1 MQKESKLNKKAAL
14 YVRVSTNMQIDKD
27 SLPLQ
32 KSDLANYTKYA
43 LDIPEYEI
51 FEDAGYSAKNTDR
64 PRYQQM
70 MARLRTGEFSHLIV
84 WKIDRISRNLLDF
97 AAMYEELKRLG
108 VVFVSKNE
116 QFDTSTAIGEAMLK
130 IILIFAELERK
141 MTSER
146 VTAVMVS
153 RANNG
158 QWNGG
163 RIPFGYA
170 YDKVTKIFSIN
181 EKEAATVRAIYDKYE
196 ETHSLL
202 QTCKFLNENGLS
214 TRSGIPWNPTT
225 ARTMLSNPF
234 YIGNYLY
241 NKHDLS
247 KTNYRLKTNRRP
259 ESEWILVEDHH
270 VPIVDRERWESV
282 NDQLKANRRSN
293 KDGPRTYTRV
303 NTHIFAGLLICGKC
317 GSQMCA
323 TIDRER
329 DDGYRPSIY
338 LCSRH
343 RRFNDCP
350 NKYISDIVVGP
361 FILNYV
367 ANIIKA
373 QNNFGATTS
382 LETFEKK
389 LLRGDVFSGVTG
401 IDKTGLQ
408 EMYDMLRAGKFGTDI
423 YEPKSVTVD
432 DAEVNE
438 RDLLLTEK
446 RKKERALAR
455 LKTLYLYNDSDMPE
469 TEYFIER
476 KAITNDLEQI
486 DARLEEIEK
495 NASASFSISDEDF
508 IAKASYFIMS
518 QQLLTKR
525 YVNFDTMIR
534 KIDTKII
541 KDFVNSVIKKI
552 VILDGKIIS
561 IRFKNGKEHKFLYEY
576 KNTTNTEYS
585 IKRPQD

>member
-1 MQKESKLNKKAAL
+1 MQTESKLNKKAAL

-32 KSDLANYTKYA
+32 KSDLANYAKYA

-455 LKTLYLYNDSDMPE
+455 LKTLYLYSDSDMPE

-476 KAITNDLEQI
+476 KTITDDLEQI

-561 IRFKNGKEHKFLYEY
+561 IRFKNGIEHKFLYE
-576 KNTTNTEYS
+576 
-585 IKRPQD
+585 

>member
-32 KSDLANYTKYA
+32 KSDLANYAKYA

-338 LCSRH
+338 LCSGH

-455 LKTLYLYNDSDMPE
+455 LKTLYLYSDSDMPE

-476 KAITNDLEQI
+476 KTITDDLEQI

-561 IRFKNGKEHKFLYEY
+561 IRFKNGIEHKFLYE
-576 KNTTNTEYS
+576 
-585 IKRPQD
+585 

>member
-32 KSDLANYTKYA
+32 KSDLANYAKYA

-408 EMYDMLRAGKFGTDI
+408 DMYDMLRAGKFGTDI

-455 LKTLYLYNDSDMPE
+455 LKTLYLYSDSDMPE

-476 KAITNDLEQI
+476 KTITDDLEQI

-561 IRFKNGKEHKFLYEY
+561 IRFKNGIEHKFLYE
-576 KNTTNTEYS
+576 
-585 IKRPQD
+585 

>member
-1 MQKESKLNKKAAL
+1 
-14 YVRVSTNMQIDKD
+14 
-27 SLPLQ
+27 
-32 KSDLANYTKYA
+32 
-43 LDIPEYEI
+43 
-51 FEDAGYSAKNTDR
+51 
-64 PRYQQM
+64 
-70 MARLRTGEFSHLIV
+70 
-84 WKIDRISRNLLDF
+84 
-97 AAMYEELKRLG
+97 
-108 VVFVSKNE
+108 
-116 QFDTSTAIGEAMLK
+116 
-130 IILIFAELERK
+130 
-141 MTSER
+141 
-146 VTAVMVS
+146 
-153 RANNG
+153 
-158 QWNGG
+158 
-163 RIPFGYA
+163 
-170 YDKVTKIFSIN
+170 
-181 EKEAATVRAIYDKYE
+181 
-196 ETHSLL
+196 
-202 QTCKFLNENGLS
+202 
-214 TRSGIPWNPTT
+214 
-225 ARTMLSNPF
+225 MLSNPF

-303 NTHIFAGLLICGKC
+303 NTHIFAGILICGKC

-329 DDGYRPSIY
+329 DGGYRPSIY

-389 LLRGDVFSGVTG
+389 LLRGDVFSGVKG
-401 IDKTGLQ
+401 IDKAGLQ

-423 YEPKSVTVD
+423 YEPKNVTID
-432 DAEVNE
+432 DTAINE

-455 LKTLYLYNDSDMPE
+455 LKTLYLYSESDMPE

-476 KAITNDLEQI
+476 KAITDELEQI
-486 DARLEEIEK
+486 DARLDEIEK

-552 VILDGKIIS
+552 VILDGKILS
-561 IRFKNGKEHKFLYEY
+561 IRFKNGIEHKFLYE
-576 KNTTNTEYS
+576 
-585 IKRPQD
+585 

>member
-32 KSDLANYTKYA
+32 KSDLANYAKYA

-389 LLRGDVFSGVTG
+389 LLRGDVFSCVTG

-455 LKTLYLYNDSDMPE
+455 LKTLYLYSDSDMPE

-476 KAITNDLEQI
+476 KTITDDLEQI

-561 IRFKNGKEHKFLYEY
+561 IRFKNGIEHKFLYE
-576 KNTTNTEYS
+576 
-585 IKRPQD
+585 

>member
-32 KSDLANYTKYA
+32 KSDLANYAKYA

-455 LKTLYLYNDSDMPE
+455 LKTLYLYSDSDMPE

-476 KAITNDLEQI
+476 KTITDDLEQI

-561 IRFKNGKEHKFLYEY
+561 IQIGRAHV
-576 KNTTNTEYS
+576 
-585 IKRPQD
+585 

>member
-32 KSDLANYTKYA
+32 KSDLANYAKYA
-43 LDIPEYEI
+43 LDISEYEI

-270 VPIVDRERWESV
+270 VPLIDRERWESV

-303 NTHIFAGLLICGKC
+303 NTHIFAGILICGKC

-329 DDGYRPSIY
+329 DGGYRPSIY

-389 LLRGDVFSGVTG
+389 LLRGDVFSGVKG
-401 IDKTGLQ
+401 IDKAGLQ

-423 YEPKSVTVD
+423 YEPKNVTID
-432 DAEVNE
+432 DTAINE

-455 LKTLYLYNDSDMPE
+455 LKTLYLYSESDMPE

-476 KAITNDLEQI
+476 KAITDELEQI
-486 DARLEEIEK
+486 DARLDEIEK

-552 VILDGKIIS
+552 VILDGKILS
-561 IRFKNGKEHKFLYEY
+561 IRFKNGIEHKFLYE
-576 KNTTNTEYS
+576 
-585 IKRPQD
+585 

>member
-32 KSDLANYTKYA
+32 KSDLANYAKYA

-423 YEPKSVTVD
+423 YEPKSVTID

-455 LKTLYLYNDSDMPE
+455 LKTLYLYSDSDMPE

-476 KAITNDLEQI
+476 KTITDDLEQI

-561 IRFKNGKEHKFLYEY
+561 IRFKNGIEHKFLYE
-576 KNTTNTEYS
+576 
-585 IKRPQD
+585 

>member
-32 KSDLANYTKYA
+32 KSDLANYAKYA

-455 LKTLYLYNDSDMPE
+455 LKTLYLYSDSDMPE

-476 KAITNDLEQI
+476 KTITDDLEQI

-541 KDFVNSVIKKI
+541 KDFVKTEIKKI
-552 VILDGKIIS
+552 VILDGKILS
-561 IRFKNGKEHKFLYEY
+561 IRFKNGIEHKFLYE
-576 KNTTNTEYS
+576 
-585 IKRPQD
+585 

>member
-32 KSDLANYTKYA
+32 KSDLANYAKYA

-455 LKTLYLYNDSDMPE
+455 LKTLYLYSDSDMPE

-476 KAITNDLEQI
+476 KTITDDLEQI
-486 DARLEEIEK
+486 DARREEIEK

-561 IRFKNGKEHKFLYEY
+561 IRFKNGIEHKFLYE
-576 KNTTNTEYS
+576 
-585 IKRPQD
+585 

>member
-32 KSDLANYTKYA
+32 KSDLANYAKYA

-455 LKTLYLYNDSDMPE
+455 LKTLYLYSDSDMPE

-476 KAITNDLEQI
+476 KTITDDLEQI

-541 KDFVNSVIKKI
+541 KDFVNSVKKK
-552 VILDGKIIS
+552 L
-561 IRFKNGKEHKFLYEY
+561 
-576 KNTTNTEYS
+576 
-585 IKRPQD
+585 

>member
-32 KSDLANYTKYA
+32 KSDLANYAKYA

-455 LKTLYLYNDSDMPE
+455 LKTLYLYSDSDMPE

-476 KAITNDLEQI
+476 KTITDDLEQI

-561 IRFKNGKEHKFLYEY
+561 IRFKNGIEHKFLYE
-576 KNTTNTEYS
+576 
-585 IKRPQD
+585 

>member
-32 KSDLANYTKYA
+32 KSDLANYAKYA

-455 LKTLYLYNDSDMPE
+455 LKTLYLYSDSDMPE

-476 KAITNDLEQI
+476 KTITDDLEQI

-541 KDFVNSVIKKI
+541 KYFVNSIIKKI
-552 VILDGKIIS
+552 VILDGKILS
-561 IRFKNGKEHKFLYEY
+561 IRFKNGIEHKFLYE
-576 KNTTNTEYS
+576 
-585 IKRPQD
+585 

>member
-32 KSDLANYTKYA
+32 KSDLANYAKYA

-401 IDKTGLQ
+401 IDKTELQ

-455 LKTLYLYNDSDMPE
+455 LKTLYLYSDSDMPE

-476 KAITNDLEQI
+476 KTITDDLEQI

-561 IRFKNGKEHKFLYEY
+561 IRFKNGIEHKFLYE
-576 KNTTNTEYS
+576 
-585 IKRPQD
+585 

>member
-1 MQKESKLNKKAAL
+1 MQKESKLNKKASL

-32 KSDLANYTKYA
+32 KSDLANYAKYA

-214 TRSGIPWNPTT
+214 TRSGIAWNPTT

-282 NDQLKANRRSN
+282 NNQLKANRRSN

-303 NTHIFAGLLICGKC
+303 NTHIFAGILICGKC

-329 DDGYRPSIY
+329 DNGYRPSIY

-389 LLRGDVFSGVTG
+389 LLRGDVFSDVKG
-401 IDKTGLQ
+401 IDKAGLQ

-423 YEPKSVTVD
+423 YEPKNVTID
-432 DAEVNE
+432 DTAINE

-455 LKTLYLYNDSDMPE
+455 LKTLYLYSESDMPE

-476 KAITNDLEQI
+476 KTITDELEQI

-534 KIDTKII
+534 KIDTKIV
-541 KDFVNSVIKKI
+541 KDFINSVVKKI
-552 VILDGKIIS
+552 VILDGKILS
-561 IRFKNGKEHKFLYEY
+561 ILFKNGIEHKFLYE
-576 KNTTNTEYS
+576 
-585 IKRPQD
+585 

>member
-1 MQKESKLNKKAAL
+1 MQKSVNIEKQKAAL
-14 YVRVSTNMQIDKD
+14 YIRVSTTMQIDKD

-32 KSDLANYTKYA
+32 KNDLINYVKFALNVSD
-43 LDIPEYEI
+43 YEV

-70 MARLRTGEFSHLIV
+70 MARLRTGEFSHLVV

-163 RIPFGYA
+163 RIPFGYS
-170 YDKVTKIFSIN
+170 YDKATKIFSIN
-181 EKEAATVRAIYDKYE
+181 EREAATVRAIYDKYE
-196 ETHSLL
+196 ETHSLI

-247 KTNYRLKTNRRP
+247 KSNYRLKTNRRP
-259 ESEWILVEDHH
+259 ESEWILVENHH
-270 VPIVDRERWESV
+270 VPIIDRERWESV

-329 DDGYRPSIY
+329 DGGYRPSIY

-361 FILNYV
+361 FVLNYV

-382 LETFEKK
+382 LSTFEKK
-389 LLRGDVFSGVTG
+389 LLRGDVFSAVRG

-408 EMYDMLRAGKFGTDI
+408 DMYEMLRAGKFGTDI
-423 YEPKSVTVD
+423 YEPKSVTID
-432 DAEVNE
+432 DASINE

-455 LKTLYLYNDSDMPE
+455 LKTLYLYTDGDMPE

-476 KAITNDLEQI
+476 KTITDELEQI

-561 IRFKNGKEHKFLYEY
+561 IRFKNGIEHKFLYE
-576 KNTTNTEYS
+576 
-585 IKRPQD
+585 

>member
-32 KSDLANYTKYA
+32 KSDLANYAKYA

-361 FILNYV
+361 FILNYI

-423 YEPKSVTVD
+423 YEPKSVTID

-455 LKTLYLYNDSDMPE
+455 LKTLYLYSDSDMPE

-476 KAITNDLEQI
+476 KTITDDLEQI

-561 IRFKNGKEHKFLYEY
+561 IRFKNGIEHKFLYE
-576 KNTTNTEYS
+576 
-585 IKRPQD
+585 

>member
-32 KSDLANYTKYA
+32 KSDLANYAKYA

-373 QNNFGATTS
+373 QNNFGATTG

-455 LKTLYLYNDSDMPE
+455 LKTLYLYSDSDIPE

-476 KAITNDLEQI
+476 KTITDDLEQI

-561 IRFKNGKEHKFLYEY
+561 IRFKNGIEHKFLYV
-576 KNTTNTEYS
+576 
-585 IKRPQD
+585 

>member
-32 KSDLANYTKYA
+32 KSDLANYAKYA

-446 RKKERALAR
+446 RKKERALAL
-455 LKTLYLYNDSDMPE
+455 LKTLYLYSHSYMPE

-476 KAITNDLEQI
+476 KTITDDLEQI

-561 IRFKNGKEHKFLYEY
+561 IRFKNGIEHKFLYE
-576 KNTTNTEYS
+576 
-585 IKRPQD
+585 

>member
-32 KSDLANYTKYA
+32 KSDLANYAKYA

-455 LKTLYLYNDSDMPE
+455 LKTLYLYSDSDMPE

-476 KAITNDLEQI
+476 KTITDDLEQI

-541 KDFVNSVIKKI
+541 KDFINSVIKKI
-552 VILDGKIIS
+552 VILDGKILS
-561 IRFKNGKEHKFLYEY
+561 IRFKNGIEHKFLYE
-576 KNTTNTEYS
+576 
-585 IKRPQD
+585 

>member
-32 KSDLANYTKYA
+32 KSDLANYAKYA

-455 LKTLYLYNDSDMPE
+455 LKTLYLYSDSDMPE

-476 KAITNDLEQI
+476 KTITDDLEQI

-552 VILDGKIIS
+552 VILDGKILS
-561 IRFKNGKEHKFLYEY
+561 IRFKNGIEHKFLYE
-576 KNTTNTEYS
+576 
-585 IKRPQD
+585 

>member
-32 KSDLANYTKYA
+32 KSDLANYAKYA

-389 LLRGDVFSGVTG
+389 LLRGDVFSCVTG

-455 LKTLYLYNDSDMPE
+455 LKTLYLYSDSDMPE

-476 KAITNDLEQI
+476 KTITDDLEQI

-552 VILDGKIIS
+552 VILDGKILS
-561 IRFKNGKEHKFLYEY
+561 IRFKNGIEHKFLYE
-576 KNTTNTEYS
+576 
-585 IKRPQD
+585 

>member
-1 MQKESKLNKKAAL
+1 MSNTTKSELRKKAAL
-14 YVRVSTNMQIDKD
+14 YVRVSTHWQIDKD

-32 KSDLANYTKYA
+32 KEDLINYAKYA
-43 LDIPEYEI
+43 LDISEYEI

-64 PRYQQM
+64 PAYQQM
-70 MARLRTGEFSHLIV
+70 MSRLRTGEFSHLVV

-97 AAMYEELKRLG
+97 ATMYDELKRLG

-163 RIPFGYA
+163 RIPFGYS
-170 YDKVTKIFSIN
+170 YDRETKTFSIN
-181 EKEAATVRAIYDKYE
+181 EAEATIVRAIYDKYE

-202 QTCKFLNENGLS
+202 QTCKYMNEHGLS

-234 YIGNYLY
+234 YVGGYLY
-241 NKHDLS
+241 NKHNLT
-247 KTNYRLKTNRRP
+247 KTNYRLKSNRRP
-259 ESEWILVEDHH
+259 ESEWILIEDHH
-270 VPIVDRERWESV
+270 VPIVERERWESV
-282 NDQLKANRRSN
+282 NAQLKANRRSN

-303 NTHIFAGLLICGKC
+303 NTHIFAGLLFCGQC

-329 DDGYRPSIY
+329 GDGYRPSIY

-350 NKYISDIVVGP
+350 NKYISDITVGP
-361 FILNYV
+361 FVLNYI

-373 QNNFGATTS
+373 QNNFGISTS
-382 LETFEKK
+382 IETFEKK
-389 LLRGDVFSGVTG
+389 LLRGEVFSSVSK
-401 IDKTGLQ
+401 IENAGLS
-408 EMYDMLRAGKFGTDI
+408 EMYNMLRSGKFSENLYKPRILPTDNTG
-423 YEPKSVTVD
+423 EK
-432 DAEVNE
+432 E
-438 RDLLLTEK
+438 RDLLLVEK
-446 RKKERALAR
+446 RRKERALAR
-455 LKTLYLYNDSDMPE
+455 LKAIYLYNDEALTE
-469 TEYFIER
+469 TEYVIEH
-476 KAITNDLEQI
+476 KAITDELQKI
-486 DARLEEIEK
+486 DSRLEEIEK
-495 NASASFSISDEDF
+495 NASAAFSISDEDF
-508 IAKASYFIMS
+508 MAKASYFIMS

-525 YVNFDTMIR
+525 YVNFETMIR
-534 KIDTKII
+534 KIDPKII
-541 KDFVNSVIKKI
+541 KDFINSIVKKI
-552 VILDGKIIS
+552 VIQDGKILS
-561 IRFKNGKEHKFLYEY
+561 ILFKNGIEHKFLYRE
-576 KNTTNTEYS
+576 
-585 IKRPQD
+585 